1 MFFGQI
7 LQTNICTKQSKIT
20 KKENEDL
27 EKQVN
32 NLIKHSLHLITN
44 TACFLLLSS
53 TLNGQILDDSKR
65 KDYTLTDISIEGQTV
80 YSAETIITYSGLK
93 KGDIVTIPGG
103 VKISNAIKKLWDSNL
118 FNNIDVFI
126 SKIEG
131 AEISLQIKLDDLPEL
146 KEVKITGVKK
156 GKISGIIEEN
166 KLNPGV
172 KVTENLITTT
182 KNYLES
188 KYRKDGFLKAKTII
202 STTTVIDSVKK
213 SRVNMTIRIDRGDK
227 VKINKIEFHGNNK
240 VSNRRLLKSMKK
252 TKKKNP
258 IRFTKRSKYIEANY
272 KEDLTSVVDKLKEK
286 GYRDARI
293 ISDSLTIDKNGDI
306 SLKINLEE
314 GEKYTYG
321 TINFLGNTIYSDQQL
336 NQLLKIKKGDT
347 YNGVELEKR
356 IADNSDPDAFDL
368 TNLYQNNGY
377 LFSTITPVEVSA
389 NGNVID
395 MEIRVIEGKP
405 AYFNNV
411 SVKGNDATNDYVV
424 YRELRTRPGQLYSKS
439 NVVRTIRELGQLG
452 YFDAQEIS
460 PDLKNVNANDGTLDV
475 EYTVVEKGTGQFQLQ
490 GGYGGGGFIGT
501 VGASFVNFSIKNLF
515 NKDAWKPVPRGDG
528 QSLSLRLQT
537 SRFFSSYSLSFSEPW
552 LGGEKPVQ
560 FSTSISQTKQYLYNR
575 VTRNADKDRSFN
587 ITGITI
593 GIAKKLTVPDDY
605 FVLSQSFQ
613 FQYYDLNNYN
623 TGLFSFGNGS
633 SNNLA
638 YTVGLSRN
646 NTFNDP
652 IYPVGGSNFSL
663 SAKATFPYSAVNGV
677 DYTALREEREQKS
690 QRIQE
695 LSTSTDDNDI
705 IERNE
710 ASERIVEIDQERY
723 KWLEF
728 YKIKFSG
735 DWYAKIK
742 GNLVLRPRFEFGFLG
757 AYDNDRGV
765 IPFERFF
772 VGGDGMQQFSR
783 LDGREAIPLRG
794 YPNQSLSDND
804 GGSIYNKFSL
814 ELRHPITLKGQTK
827 IFAMAFLE
835 GGSSYNDFKD
845 FNPFY
850 IKRSAGVGIRLFM
863 PAFGLLGID
872 FGHGFD
878 PIPGQV
884 GKSGW
889 QTHFVLG
896 QQF

>member
-1 MFFGQI
+1 
-7 LQTNICTKQSKIT
+7 
-20 KKENEDL
+20 
-27 EKQVN
+27 VN
-32 NLIKHSLHLITN
+32 NLIKHSLRLITN

-227 VKINKIEFHGNNK
+227 VKINKIEFHGNDK
-240 VSNRRLLKSMKK
+240 ISNRRLLKSMKK

-258 IRFTKRSKYIEANY
+258 IRFTKRSKYIEADY

-356 IADNSDPDAFDL
+356 IADTSDPDAFDL

-377 LFSTITPVEVSA
+377 LFSTITPVEISA

-863 PAFGLLGID
+863 PSFGLLGID